1 MCPTQIRDSKM
12 KRIVLWVVSLV
23 LVSANVFAD
32 GLTATLQQGERMTPF
47 YGVDAFKQAY
57 AAADSGAVITLSAGT
72 FKNVE
77 TIAKSIKVIGNYAFD
92 ASSKETTI
100 LASAIITANKVTIDG
115 IYFSGNLTLG
125 NIEDCKIVHSW
136 IENTLAYSSTSAWH
150 TNTIVDQCV
159 IKTETAIKQGR
170 NYTIKNSTINKFGA
184 YNTSANIAYIT
195 NCVIYDFVYNHSLP
209 DLNAAGS
216 AIAPSIPVAI
226 YKNNV
231 LGIDVSCYYH
241 YRSPSTSIYY
251 YYYNVYFS
259 SPSEFYYNIYAMTYY
274 KKMADNSDYY
284 TYDGSNVYYTSGC
297 QHAGNTKKH
306 RGYVVIGTK
315 YPAVMNDPGYGQDG
329 TLRGPQGGTGFSSY
343 PSIPRVTS
351 KTIDSNTD
359 ADGKLNVKITV
370 KAQ

>member
-1 MCPTQIRDSKM
+1 M

-72 FKNVE
+72 FNNVD

-92 ASSKETTI
+92 ASSPETTI
-100 LASAIITANKVTIDG
+100 LTRAIIAANKVTIDG

-136 IENTLAYSSTSAWH
+136 MTYLDYSSTSAWH

-159 IKTETAIKQGR
+159 IKSETAIMQGR
-170 NYTIKNSTINKFGA
+170 NYTIKNSTIYGFNTR
-184 YNTSANIAYIT
+184 NTSDNIAYIA
-195 NCVIYDFVYNHSLP
+195 NCVIYNFVYDHTKPSISSST
-209 DLNAAGS
+209 GIGIS
-216 AIAPSIPVAI
+216 PSIPVAI

-231 LGIDVSCYYH
+231 LGIDVSCYY
-241 YRSPSTSIYY
+241 YSYSPPESKW

-274 KKMADNSDYY
+274 NYMDGNSNYY
-284 TYDGSNVYYTSGC
+284 TFDISKVYYKSGC
-297 QHAGNTKKH
+297 QNAGNTKET
-306 RGYVVIGTK
+306 RSYVVSGTQ
-315 YPAVMNDPGYGQDG
+315 YPAVLTNPGYGQDG

>member
-1 MCPTQIRDSKM
+1 M

-72 FKNVE
+72 FNNVN
-77 TIAKSIKVIGNYAFD
+77 TIAKSIKVIGNYAFS
-92 ASSKETTI
+92 ASSQETTI
-100 LASAIITANKVTIDG
+100 LTSAIIAANKVTIDG
-115 IYFSGNLTLG
+115 IYFTGSVTLG

-136 IENTLAYSSTSAWH
+136 IQNTLAYTSTVEWH

-159 IKTETAIKQGR
+159 IKNETAIKQGR

-195 NCVIYDFVYNHSLP
+195 NCVIYDFVYNHTSP
-209 DLNAAGS
+209 NNSAAGY
-216 AIAPSIPVAI
+216 AITPSIPVAI

-231 LGIDVSCYYH
+231 LGIDVSCYY
-241 YRSPSTSIYY
+241 YSSSASSSKIY
-251 YYYNVYFS
+251 YYYNVCFS

-274 KKMADNSDYY
+274 NSMAGYSYYY

-297 QHAGNTKKH
+297 QNAGNTKET
-306 RGYVVIGTK
+306 RSSVVSGTY
-315 YPAVMNDPGYGQDG
+315 YPARLTNPGYGQDG

>member
-1 MCPTQIRDSKM
+1 M
-12 KRIVLWVVSLV
+12 KRIVLLVVSLV
-23 LVSANVFAD
+23 LVSTNVFAD
-32 GLTATLQQGERMTPF
+32 GLTATLQQGDKMTPF

-72 FKNVE
+72 FNNVD
-77 TIAKSIKVIGNYAFD
+77 TIAKSIKIIGNYAFD
-92 ASSKETTI
+92 ASSPENTI
-100 LASAIITANKVTIDG
+100 LTRAIIAANKVTIDG
-115 IYFSGNLTLG
+115 IYFSGSVTLG

-136 IENTLAYSSTSAWH
+136 INSLAYSSTSAWH

-159 IKTETAIKQGR
+159 IKAETAIKQGR

-184 YNTSANIAYIT
+184 NNTSDNIAYIA
-195 NCVIYDFVYNHSLP
+195 NCVIYDFVYSHTSPTSN
-209 DLNAAGS
+209 DAGI
-216 AIAPSIPVAI
+216 AFAPSIPVAI

-231 LGIDVSCYYH
+231 LGIDVSCFYY
-241 YRSPSTSIYY
+241 SPSASSSKIYK
-251 YYYNVYFS
+251 YYNVYFS

-274 KKMADNSDYY
+274 NNMADYSDYY
-284 TYDGSNVYYTSGC
+284 TYDGSNVYYISGC
-297 QHAGNTKKH
+297 QNAGNTKKT
-306 RGYVVIGTK
+306 RSSVVSGTK
-315 YPAVMNDPGYGQDG
+315 YPAVLTNPGYGQDG

-351 KTIDSNTD
+351 KMIDSNTD

>member
-1 MCPTQIRDSKM
+1 MLFLLSIS
-12 KRIVLWVVSLV
+12 
-23 LVSANVFAD
+23 VFAD
-32 GLTATLQQGERMTPF
+32 GLTATLQQGEKMTPF

-72 FKNVE
+72 FNNVD
-77 TIAKSIKVIGNYAFD
+77 TIAKSIKIIGNYAFD
-92 ASSKETTI
+92 ASSPENTI
-100 LASAIITANKVTIDG
+100 LTRAIIAANKVTIDG
-115 IYFSGNLTLG
+115 IYFSGSVILG

-184 YNTSANIAYIT
+184 NNTSANIAYIT
-195 NCVIYDFVYNHSLP
+195 NCVIYDFVYNHTDPSNS
-209 DLNAAGS
+209 DAGIGIS
-216 AIAPSIPVAI
+216 PSIPVAI

-231 LGIDVSCYYH
+231 LGIDVTS
-241 YRSPSTSIYY
+241 YRINYSSSIKY

-274 KKMADNSDYY
+274 NMYTTVSNSH
-284 TYDGSNVYYTSGC
+284 TYDGSNVYYRSGC
-297 QHAGNTKKH
+297 QNAGNTKKT
-306 RGYVVIGTK
+306 RSSVVSGTQ
-315 YPAVMNDPGYGQDG
+315 YPAVLTNPGYGQDG

-343 PSIPRVTS
+343 PIIPRVTS

>member
-1 MCPTQIRDSKM
+1 M

-32 GLTATLQQGERMTPF
+32 GLTATLQQGEQMTPF

-72 FKNVE
+72 FNNVDR
-77 TIAKSIKVIGNYAFD
+77 IAKSIKVIGNYAFD
-92 ASSKETTI
+92 VSSQETTI

-115 IYFSGNLTLG
+115 IYFSGSVTLG

-195 NCVIYDFVYNHSLP
+195 NCVIYDFVYNHSMP
-209 DLNAAGS
+209 KNNAAGI
-216 AIAPSIPVAI
+216 AISPSIPVAI

-231 LGIDVSCYYH
+231 LGIDVTCYY
-241 YRSPSTSIYY
+241 YRYSASSSISY

-274 KKMADNSDYY
+274 NDMHNYSNYY
-284 TYDGSNVYYTSGC
+284 TYNGSNVYYTSGC
-297 QHAGNTKKH
+297 QYAGNSKKT
-306 RGYVVIGTK
+306 RSSVVSGTP
-315 YPAVMNDPGYGQDG
+315 YPAVLTNPGYGQDG
-329 TLRGPQGGTGFSSY
+329 TLRGPQGGTGFSFY

>member
-1 MCPTQIRDSKM
+1 M

-72 FKNVE
+72 FNNVN

-92 ASSKETTI
+92 VSSQETTI
-100 LASAIITANKVTIDG
+100 LASATITANKVTIDG
-115 IYFSGNLTLG
+115 IYFSGSVTLG

-159 IKTETAIKQGR
+159 IKNETAIKQGR

-195 NCVIYDFVYNHSLP
+195 NCVIYDFVYDHTMPTS
-209 DLNAAGS
+209 NAAGS

-231 LGIDVSCYYH
+231 LGIDVSCYY
-241 YRSPSTSIYY
+241 YYNYTSTSSSKIY

-274 KKMADNSDYY
+274 KYMADYSNYS
-284 TYDGSNVYYTSGC
+284 TYDGSNVYYKSGC
-297 QHAGNTKKH
+297 QNAGNTKKT
-306 RGYVVIGTK
+306 RSFVVLGTQ
-315 YPAVMNDPGYGQDG
+315 YPAVMTNPGYGQDG

>member
-1 MCPTQIRDSKM
+1 M

-72 FKNVE
+72 FNNVD
-77 TIAKSIKVIGNYAFD
+77 TIAKSIKVIGNYAFN
-92 ASSKETTI
+92 ASSPENTNLTR
-100 LASAIITANKVTIDG
+100 AIIAANKVTIDG
-115 IYFSGNLTLG
+115 IYFSGSVTLG

-170 NYTIKNSTINKFGA
+170 NYTIKNSTINKFDA
-184 YNTSANIAYIT
+184 NNTSANIAYIT
-195 NCVIYDFVYNHSLP
+195 NCVIYDFVYNHTKPSSNVKGI
-209 DLNAAGS
+209 D
-216 AIAPSIPVAI
+216 IYPSIPVAI

-241 YRSPSTSIYY
+241 CYSTSTGYSH
-251 YYYNVYFS
+251 YYYNVCFS
-259 SPSEFYYNIYAMTYY
+259 SPSEFYYNKYAMTYY
-274 KKMADNSDYY
+274 MYTTGSYYY
-284 TYDGSNVYYTSGC
+284 TYDGSKVYYTSGC
-297 QHAGNTKKH
+297 QNAGNTKEK
-306 RGYVVIGTK
+306 RGFVVSGTQ
-315 YPAVMNDPGYGQDG
+315 YPAVLTNPGYGQDG
-329 TLRGPQGGTGFSSY
+329 TLRGPQGGTGFSPY

>member
-1 MCPTQIRDSKM
+1 M

-72 FKNVE
+72 FNNVD

-92 ASSKETTI
+92 ASGQENTI
-100 LASAIITANKVTIDG
+100 LTRTIIAANKVTIDG
-115 IYFSGNLTLG
+115 IFFSHSVTLG

-136 IENTLAYSSTSAWH
+136 MNNLNYSSTSAWH

-159 IKTETAIKQGR
+159 IKTESAIKQGR
-170 NYTIKNSTINKFGA
+170 NYTIKNSTINRFDA
-184 YNTSANIAYIT
+184 NNTSANIAYIA
-195 NCVIYDFVYNHSLP
+195 NCVIYNFVNDYSWP
-209 DLNAAGS
+209 GQNAAGTF
-216 AIAPSIPVAI
+216 IAPSIPVAI

-231 LGIDVSCYYH
+231 LGIDVTCYYH
-241 YRSPSTSIYY
+241 KNSTSTNKYY
-251 YYYNVYFS
+251 YYYNVSFS
-259 SPSEFYYNIYAMTYY
+259 SPSEFYYNLYAMTYY
-274 KKMADNSDYY
+274 NHHSDSDYY

-297 QHAGNTKKH
+297 QNAGNTKKTKSS
-306 RGYVVIGTK
+306 VVSGTQ
-315 YPAVMNDPGYGQDG
+315 YPAVLTNPGYGQDG
-329 TLRGPQGGTGFSSY
+329 TLRGPQGGTGFSYY
-343 PSIPRVTS
+343 PSIPRITS

-359 ADGKLNVKITV
+359 ADGNLNVKITV

>member
-1 MCPTQIRDSKM
+1 M
-12 KRIVLWVVSLV
+12 KRIVLLVVSLV

-32 GLTATLQQGERMTPF
+32 GLTATLQQGEQMTPF

-72 FKNVE
+72 FNNVD

-92 ASSKETTI
+92 VSSQETTI
-100 LASAIITANKVTIDG
+100 LASAIIAANKVTIDG
-115 IYFSGNLTLG
+115 IYFSGSVTLG

-159 IKTETAIKQGR
+159 IKKETAIKQGR

-195 NCVIYDFVYNHSLP
+195 NCVIYGFVYDHTDPNK
-209 DLNAAGS
+209 NAAGI

-231 LGIDVSCYYH
+231 LGIDVTCYY
-241 YRSPSTSIYY
+241 YSTSSSSSSSKSY

-274 KKMADNSDYY
+274 ILGSSSYY
-284 TYDGSNVYYTSGC
+284 HTYDGSNVYYKSGC
-297 QHAGNTKKH
+297 QNAGNTKKA
-306 RGYVVIGTK
+306 RSSIVSGTQ
-315 YPAVMNDPGYGQDG
+315 YPAVLTNPGYGQDG
-329 TLRGPQGGTGFSSY
+329 TLRGPQGGTGFSFY
-343 PSIPRVTS
+343 PSIPRITS

>member
-1 MCPTQIRDSKM
+1 M
-12 KRIVLWVVSLV
+12 VVSLV

-72 FKNVE
+72 FNEVD
-77 TIAKSIKVIGNYAFD
+77 TIAKSIKVIGSYAFD
-92 ASSKETTI
+92 VSSQETTI

-115 IYFSGNLTLG
+115 IYFSGSVTLG

-159 IKTETAIKQGR
+159 INTETAIKQGR

-195 NCVIYDFVYNHSLP
+195 NCVIYDFVYYHTMPSNS
-209 DLNAAGS
+209 DAGS
-216 AIAPSIPVAI
+216 AINPTIPVAI

-231 LGIDVSCYYH
+231 LGIDVSCYY
-241 YRSPSTSIYY
+241 YSSSLSKNYY
-251 YYYNVYFS
+251 YYRVYFV

-274 KKMADNSDYY
+274 NINAGVSYYY
-284 TYDGSNVYYTSGC
+284 TFDGSNVYYESGC
-297 QHAGNTKKH
+297 QNAGNTKNA
-306 RGYVVIGTK
+306 RSSVVSGTQ
-315 YPAVMNDPGYGQDG
+315 YPAVLTNPGYGQDG

-343 PSIPRVTS
+343 PSIPRITS

>member
-1 MCPTQIRDSKM
+1 M
-12 KRIVLWVVSLV
+12 KRIVFWIVSFV
-23 LVSANVFAD
+23 FMSENVFAD

-72 FKNVE
+72 FNNVD

-92 ASSKETTI
+92 VSSQETTI

-115 IYFSGNLTLG
+115 IYFSGSVTLG

-136 IENTLAYSSTSAWH
+136 IEKTLAYSSTSAWH

-195 NCVIYDFVYNHSLP
+195 NCVIYDFVYDHTTPSKTYG
-209 DLNAAGS
+209 DVGID
-216 AIAPSIPVAI
+216 IAPSIPVAI

-231 LGIDVSCYYH
+231 LGIDVSCCYYI
-241 YRSPSTSIYY
+241 YTGSSSISY

-259 SPSEFYYNIYAMTYY
+259 SPSEFYYNIYAMSYY
-274 KKMADNSDYY
+274 KCYTGSYYY
-284 TYDGSNVYYTSGC
+284 TYEGSSVYYKSGC
-297 QHAGNTKKH
+297 QKAGNTKTK
-306 RGYVVIGTK
+306 RSSIVSGTQ
-315 YPAVMNDPGYGQDG
+315 YPAVLSNPGNGQDG

-351 KTIDSNTD
+351 KAIDSNTD

>member
-1 MCPTQIRDSKM
+1 M

-72 FKNVE
+72 FNNVD
-77 TIAKSIKVIGNYAFD
+77 TIAKSIKIIGNYAFD
-92 ASSKETTI
+92 ASRQENTI
-100 LASAIITANKVTIDG
+100 LTRAIIAANKVTIDG
-115 IYFSGNLTLG
+115 IFFSGSVTLG

-136 IENTLAYSSTSAWH
+136 IDNTLAYSSTSAWH

-159 IKTETAIKQGR
+159 IKTEKAIMQGR

-184 YNTSANIAYIT
+184 YNTSANIAYIA
-195 NCVIYDFVYNHSLP
+195 NCVIYDFVYDHTMPTSN
-209 DLNAAGS
+209 DAGI

-231 LGIDVSCYYH
+231 LGIDVSCYY
-241 YRSPSTSIYY
+241 YSYSSSSSKSYY
-251 YYYNVYFS
+251 YYKVHFS

-274 KKMADNSDYY
+274 NNMAGYSKYY
-284 TYDGSNVYYTSGC
+284 TLDWSNVYFKSGC
-297 QHAGNTKKH
+297 QNAGNTKGA
-306 RGYVVIGTK
+306 RSYVVSGTQ
-315 YPAVMNDPGYGQDG
+315 YPAVLTNPGYGQDG

>member
-1 MCPTQIRDSKM
+1 M

-72 FKNVE
+72 FNNVD
-77 TIAKSIKVIGNYAFD
+77 TIAKSIKIIGNYAFD
-92 ASSKETTI
+92 ASSPETTI
-100 LASAIITANKVTIDG
+100 LASAIIAANKVTIDG
-115 IYFSGNLTLG
+115 IYFSGSVTLG

-136 IENTLAYSSTSAWH
+136 MNNLNYSSTSAWH

-159 IKTETAIKQGR
+159 IKNETAIKQGR

-184 YNTSANIAYIT
+184 YNTSDNIAYIT
-195 NCVIYDFVYNHSLP
+195 NCVIYNFVYDHTDP
-209 DLNAAGS
+209 GKRDAGIGIS
-216 AIAPSIPVAI
+216 PSIPVAI

-231 LGIDVSCYYH
+231 LGIDVTCYRYS
-241 YRSPSTSIYY
+241 YSSTIKYY

-274 KKMADNSDYY
+274 QYSTNSYYY
-284 TYDGSNVYYTSGC
+284 TYDGSNVYYKSGC
-297 QHAGNTKKH
+297 QNAGNTKKT
-306 RGYVVIGTK
+306 RSSVVSGTQ
-315 YPAVMNDPGYGQDG
+315 YPAVLTTPGYGQDG

>member
-1 MCPTQIRDSKM
+1 M

-72 FKNVE
+72 FNDVD

-92 ASSKETTI
+92 ASSPETTI
-100 LASAIITANKVTIDG
+100 LTRAIIAANKVTIDG
-115 IYFSGNLTLG
+115 IYFSGSVTLG

-159 IKTETAIKQGR
+159 IKNETAIKQGR

-195 NCVIYDFVYNHSLP
+195 NCVIYDFVYNHNNPSSN
-209 DLNAAGS
+209 DTG
-216 AIAPSIPVAI
+216 IDIYPSIPVAI

-231 LGIDVSCYYH
+231 LGIDVTCYRYYLTSS
-241 YRSPSTSIYY
+241 YRHF

-274 KKMADNSDYY
+274 QYATSSYYY
-284 TYDGSNVYYTSGC
+284 TYDGSNVYYKSGC
-297 QHAGNTKKH
+297 QNAGNTKKT
-306 RGYVVIGTK
+306 RSSVVSGTQ
-315 YPAVMNDPGYGQDG
+315 YPAVLTNPGYGQDG

>member
-1 MCPTQIRDSKM
+1 M

-32 GLTATLQQGERMTPF
+32 GLTATLQQGEQMTPF

-57 AAADSGAVITLSAGT
+57 AAADSGAVITLSAGR
-72 FKNVE
+72 FNKVD

-92 ASSKETTI
+92 VSSSETTI
-100 LASAIITANKVTIDG
+100 LGSTIIAANKVTIDG
-115 IYFSGNLTLG
+115 IYFSGNLILG
-125 NIEDCKIVHSW
+125 NIEDCKIAHSW
-136 IENTLAYSSTSAWH
+136 IEDTLAYSSTSAWH

-159 IKTETAIKQGR
+159 IKRETAIKQGR
-170 NYTIKNSTINKFGA
+170 NYTIKNSTINRFHA

-195 NCVIYDFVYNHSLP
+195 NCVIYEFVINHFSP
-209 DLNAAGS
+209 SASDAGT
-216 AIAPSIPVAI
+216 AITPSIPVAI

-231 LGIDVSCYYH
+231 LGIDVTCFYSIITNNKYYF
-241 YRSPSTSIYY
+241 YF
-251 YYYNVYFS
+251 NVYFS
-259 SPSEFYYNIYAMTYY
+259 SPSEFYYNIYAMTYQN
-274 KKMADNSDYY
+274 ADNN
-284 TYDGSNVYYTSGC
+284 TYDGSNVYYLSGC
-297 QHAGNTKKH
+297 QNAGNTKET
-306 RGYVVIGTK
+306 RSSVISGTQ
-315 YPAVMNDPGYGQDG
+315 YPAVLTNPGYGQDG

-343 PSIPRVTS
+343 PSIPRITS